1 MTFPAG
7 SVLDK
12 PANLSIDVPDE
23 GKEKAEWITKFAL
36 NKLMIN
42 EEIDVNG

>member
-23 GKEKAEWITKFAL
+23 GKEKAEWIINFDSAMF
-36 NKLMIN
+36 MILFG
-42 EEIDVNG
+42 V